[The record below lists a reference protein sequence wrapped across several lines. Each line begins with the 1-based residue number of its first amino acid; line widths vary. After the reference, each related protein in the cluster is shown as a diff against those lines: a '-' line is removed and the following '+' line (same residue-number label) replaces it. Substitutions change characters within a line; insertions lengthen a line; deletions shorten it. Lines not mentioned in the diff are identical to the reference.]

1 MRWLILLL
9 LSVQIHAHELTQ
21 KDKPVI
27 YYVTQNP
34 LGAYYGDNV
43 ASFLAKS
50 YPQYQVN
57 TYYLNMDVGTS
68 DSNIQ
73 YLMDIIVSDIE
84 KVNPKYV
91 FVYNSGFTARLKQAI
106 GSKYKVGDFS
116 VMQSADDVWLEDPI
130 KRLIDMAD
138 SFAYDSSKFYILT
151 DGTNQSKR
159 NAAVFER
166 LFSAN
171 GIKKEKLEILE
182 FKDVRHLEKELRRL
196 NKLPKSILINAMYVL
211 KDTELGKLSYSVDL
225 KNLVTRINTTHID
238 VSPYLSPES
247 NEAVIFQIDLG
258 EAKRFFDSYIVE
270 GKAKKDLVKFKVLI
284 NTERFDALGLS
295 SFYLKD
301 LSNVDGIVNGQR

>member
-9 LSVQIHAHELTQ
+9 FSVQLFAHELTQ

-34 LGAYYGDNV
+34 LGAYYGDSV

-73 YLMDIIVSDIE
+73 YLMDIIVSEIE
-84 KVNPKYV
+84 AVKPKYV
-91 FVYNSGFTARLKQAI
+91 FVYNSGFTVRLKNAI
-106 GSKYKVGDFS
+106 GNKFRISDFS
-116 VMQSADDVWLEDPI
+116 VMKSADDVWVEDPI
-130 KRLIDMAD
+130 KRLIKLAD
-138 SFAYDSSKFYILT
+138 SFGYDNQKFYVLT

-166 LFSAN
+166 LFVAN
-171 GIKKEKLEILE
+171 GVKKEKFEVLEL
-182 FKDVRHLEKELRRL
+182 KDVRHLEKELRRL
-196 NKLPKSILINAMYVL
+196 NSLPRSILINAMYVL
-211 KDTELGKLSYSVDL
+211 KDSELSRLSYSVDL
-225 KNLVTRINTTHID
+225 KNTVTRVNKKHID
-238 VSPYLSPES
+238 VSAYLSPQS
-247 NEAVIFQIDLG
+247 NEAVIFQIDLV
-258 EAKRFFDSYIVE
+258 EAKRFFDQYLIDGEKSTE
-270 GKAKKDLVKFKVLI
+270 LVPFKVLI
-284 NTERFDALGLS
+284 NIERFDSLGLTS
-295 SFYLKD
+295 SYLKD